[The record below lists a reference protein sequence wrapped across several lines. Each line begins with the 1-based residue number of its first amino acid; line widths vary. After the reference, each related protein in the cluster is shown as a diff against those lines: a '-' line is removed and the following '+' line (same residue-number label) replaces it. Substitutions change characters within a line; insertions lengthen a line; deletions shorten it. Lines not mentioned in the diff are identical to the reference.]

1 MTSAAA
7 RGLLFVAP
15 PGSPALKRMF
25 VALKPCI
32 EGFHGGCRP
41 YLAVDSTFLTGRFKG
56 QLASATA
63 IDGHNWMYPIC
74 FGEKLQEEVPWQGV

>member
-1 MTSAAA
+1 
-7 RGLLFVAP
+7 
-15 PGSPALKRMF
+15 MF

-41 YLAVDSTFLTGRFKG
+41 YLAVDSTFLTDRFKG